1 MQGASRGL
9 ACFLVPRVLD
19 DGRANEGFRVMRLKN
34 KIGDRS
40 NASSEVEYHDAIGFL
55 IGEHGRGVKTI
66 MEMVALTRLDCAT
79 GSAGIMR
86 SAVFSAGLHVSQRK
100 AFGKTLLH
108 QHSMA
113 AVLADLEVECEAATH
128 MSLAAAAAL
137 GADAGELQ
145 ASACVCVS
153 NCVCEFV
160 CGVSIGNVPVIHS
173 MLHFVISEFGA
184 ACAAVFDVCLQ
195 GKRAQRLRGLQFPSA
210 SAAAT
215 SRPCNCLFSYPFIL
229 IICADSRIVTST

>member
-1 MQGASRGL
+1 MQGVSRGL

-40 NASSEVEYHDAIGFL
+40 NASSEVEYHDAVGFL

-137 GADAGELQ
+137 GADAGEWP
-145 ASACVCVS
+145 AIVCVCL
-153 NCVCEFV
+153 CLEF
-160 CGVSIGNVPVIHS
+160 
-173 MLHFVISEFGA
+173 
-184 ACAAVFDVCLQ
+184 
-195 GKRAQRLRGLQFPSA
+195 
-210 SAAAT
+210 
-215 SRPCNCLFSYPFIL
+215 
-229 IICADSRIVTST
+229 